1 MCSSRSLREGH
12 TSELGSLWEW
22 LVSVY
27 HSYHQSG
34 VADKYN
40 GEEPSF
46 YHSYRSSFTSYL
58 LIHVAQIN
66 FPWWLAGVAS
76 VEQQG
81 DEQASLLCLVILKHS
96 LSEVL
101 TASSPVSAAAE
112 DAGDIHLKPYYQ
124 CLPKAPN
131 FGAVGNLWKRLSV
144 MEGDPWGSH
153 INHHHSVLPRSPMH
167 TNYCLGSHRCNLILS
182 SPGFVW

>member
-66 FPWWLAGVAS
+66 FPWWLAGLHLENSREMSRHHFCVLWSSNTLWVKFWLQILQCLQLLKMQETSISNLTTS
-76 VEQQG
+76 VFLRHLTFVQWETCESVRQWWR
-81 DEQASLLCLVILKHS
+81 VIL
-96 LSEVL
+96 
-101 TASSPVSAAAE
+101 
-112 DAGDIHLKPYYQ
+112 
-124 CLPKAPN
+124 
-131 FGAVGNLWKRLSV
+131 GAVTLTS
-144 MEGDPWGSH
+144 
-153 INHHHSVLPRSPMH
+153 I
-167 TNYCLGSHRCNLILS
+167 ILS
-182 SPGFVW
+182 CPGAPCTQTTALGATGVS